1 MIELCSHRLDLFLQV
16 DLTGTPRPGVSAVF
30 YGFGNI
36 FHRSRLPRKTCD
48 NLYSSL
54 LCPQLEGVSLAAGAS
69 GMMTRKNTVRK
80 ILRNLEGT
88 TEKTAKTRQEINV
101 GIFQVPILDSLVD
114 KEVEDEQGRRVKV
127 KKILDGRYYLE
138 KA

>member
-1 MIELCSHRLDLFLQV
+1 
-16 DLTGTPRPGVSAVF
+16 
-30 YGFGNI
+30 
-36 FHRSRLPRKTCD
+36 
-48 NLYSSL
+48 
-54 LCPQLEGVSLAAGAS
+54 LAAGAS